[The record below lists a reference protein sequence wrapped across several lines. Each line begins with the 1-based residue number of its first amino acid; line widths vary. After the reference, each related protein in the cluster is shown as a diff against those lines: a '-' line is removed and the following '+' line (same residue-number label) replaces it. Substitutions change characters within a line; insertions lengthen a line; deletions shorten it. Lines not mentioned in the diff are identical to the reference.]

1 MTIMPSERYSLRLDK
16 SVEGIM
22 LLQGVSD
29 QNDNHKTTIT
39 GLSNI
44 ALNKIHDAIYL
55 IDSQLHI
62 KYVNEKACQLTG
74 YSREAFSQLSFDI
87 IDKELRDNDV
97 FALWWKLST
106 RPEGIQFTSHHTGR
120 HNVFPVEVSCSGYHQ
135 DGELHILCIVRDMH
149 EIRRQ
154 KEQQQLREK
163 QLHQVVENSPDLILR
178 FDLQTRCL
186 YANLAVRS
194 WFTLSENDISRVPLT
209 ESVQRGGI
217 GLSLFKLVS
226 RTMVDEKVAEDE
238 LVVKHQGDK
247 RTLHVRCVPEYD
259 LQGGLVSVL
268 AVGRDITAIRK
279 TEEELRQL
287 THNLE
292 RAREAEKKQLAR
304 DIHDELGQHL
314 TALRAGLSLLA
325 MRKDQPVDAQQAKIQ
340 QLMVHLDST
349 IQVVRDVSTRLRPN
363 VLNLGLIPALEWLRD
378 QFIKNNG
385 IRCILL
391 APDEHTVVLD
401 EATLTAAFRVVQESL
416 TNVVRHARASNVY
429 IFVKLTPDALLIEVV
444 DNGKGFHLNRV
455 KKGTCG
461 LHGIRERGRMLNGEA
476 TIDSTPGKGTRVKLK
491 FPLSVSAKSVASC
504 PKTGSI
510 NR

>member
-1 MTIMPSERYSLRLDK
+1 
-16 SVEGIM
+16 M

-29 QNDNHKTTIT
+29 QDDNHEANIT
-39 GLSNI
+39 SLSDI

-55 IDSQLHI
+55 IDSQLCI
-62 KYVNEKACQLTG
+62 KYVNDKACQLTG
-74 YSREAFSQLSFDI
+74 YSRETFSQISFDV
-87 IDKELRDNDV
+87 IDKELRDKDV

-120 HNVFPVEVSCSGYHQ
+120 HHVFPVEVSCSGYEQ
-135 DGELHILCIVRDMH
+135 EGELHILCIVRDMD

-194 WFTLSENDISRVPLT
+194 GFNLSETDITRLPLT

-238 LVVKHQGDK
+238 LVVRRKGEK
-247 RTLHVRCVPEYD
+247 RILHVRCVPEYD
-259 LQGGLVSVL
+259 LHGELMSVL
-268 AVGRDITAIRK
+268 AVGRDITAIRQ
-279 TEEELRQL
+279 TEEELRLL

-304 DIHDELGQHL
+304 DIHDELGQQL
-314 TALRAGLSLLA
+314 TALRTGLSLLA
-325 MRKDQPVDAQQAKIQ
+325 MRKDLSVDAQEAKIQ
-340 QLMVHLDST
+340 SLMAHLDST

-363 VLNLGLIPALEWLRD
+363 VLNLGLVPALEWLRD

-401 EATLTAAFRVVQESL
+401 EVTLTAAFRVVQESL
-416 TNVVRHARASNVY
+416 TNIVRHAQASNVY

-444 DNGKGFHLNRV
+444 DNGKGFHLHRV

-461 LHGIRERGRMLNGEA
+461 LHGIEERGRMLNGEA
-476 TIDSTPGKGTRVKLK
+476 TITSTPGKGTRVKLK
-491 FPLSVSAKSVASC
+491 FPLSGSVKSAHPVRKPGVL
-504 PKTGSI
+504 TDE
-510 NR
+510 